1 MAERGRPR
9 CFDRAEALRRA
20 MEVFWK
26 YGYEGS
32 SLASLTEAM
41 QINSPSLYATFGSK
55 EALFKEALDQYDRE
69 TGDNVGAI
77 LAEHGDT
84 RSAFA
89 AMLEASAQCFTTPGR
104 PAGCMSLS
112 ALNCTPGN
120 AGIWE
125 HLHQRRA
132 KGQDELRRRLL
143 RGVAEGDLP
152 SQADIEA
159 MTAFYSAVRQGM
171 SVQALD
177 GAGRDALQGM
187 ARAAMLAWDGM
198 VGQG

>member
-26 YGYEGS
+26 HGYEGS

-69 TGDNVGAI
+69 EGGGVASI
-77 LAEHGDT
+77 LAEHRDT
-84 RSAFA
+84 RAAFA
-89 AMLEASAQCFTTPGR
+89 AMLESSAQCFTTPGR

-132 KGQDELRRRLL
+132 RGQAELRERLA

-152 SQADIEA
+152 PGADLDA
-159 MTAFYSAVRQGM
+159 MATFYAAVRQGM

-177 GAGRDALQGM
+177 GASRDTLQSM
-187 ARAAMLAWDGM
+187 ARAAMLAWDGLA
-198 VGQG
+198 GAG